1 MGMYSEVYNSC
12 SKIGHEFVGLLQTK
26 QLTSLL
32 DLFWISPSGELFEI
46 RVPWVDEGER
56 GSGVVRPY
64 RLTGVL
70 QFSAI
75 YRNQYKEAYVYFRY
89 GVLTEVLSGTRG
101 WSVAWPLS
109 ASPNGLL

>member
-1 MGMYSEVYNSC
+1 MHSEVYNSC

-46 RVPWVDEGER
+46 RVPWVNEGER

-64 RLTGVL
+64 RLTGGLRLSV
-70 QFSAI
+70 I
-75 YRNQYKEAYVYFRY
+75 YCNQYKEAYVYFRY
-89 GVLTEVLSGTRG
+89 GVLTEVLSGICG
-101 WSVAWPLS
+101 LPAAWPLS
-109 ASPNGLL
+109 ASPDGLL